1 MGISPNDGRVV
12 RKIAIRLSIKL
23 NTSMEY
29 FMNIPV
35 KELIEIVEEV
45 SELGQQKRI

>member
-1 MGISPNDGRVV
+1 MGINPNDGRVV

-29 FMNIPV
+29 FMNMPV
-35 KELIEIVEEV
+35 RELIEIVEEV
-45 SELGQQKRI
+45 SELGQ

>member
-29 FMNIPV
+29 FMHMPV
-35 KELIEIVEEV
+35 RELIEIVEEV
-45 SELGQQKRI
+45 SEIGQ

>member
-1 MGISPNDGRVV
+1 VGISPNDGRVV

-29 FMNIPV
+29 FMNMPV
-35 KELIEIVEEV
+35 KELIEIVEEI
-45 SELGQQKRI
+45 KKD

>member
-1 MGISPNDGRVV
+1 MGICPNDGKVV

-29 FMNIPV
+29 FMNMPV
-35 KELIEIVEEV
+35 RELIEIVEEV
-45 SELGQQKRI
+45 SELGQ